1 VREGVGSSKR
11 MSIGVASLGV
21 VGSSI
26 AGWKRALRAE
36 DDNERQGL
44 TAFGGGHLAAVVG
57 AWNGGELW
65 WAGGQRRWQ
74 AGNDKV

>member
-1 VREGVGSSKR
+1 

-21 VGSSI
+21 VGSSV

-36 DDNERQGL
+36 DDTL

-65 WAGGQRRWQ
+65 WAGGQRRW
-74 AGNDKV
+74 

>member
-21 VGSSI
+21 VGSSV
-26 AGWKRALRAE
+26 AEWKRALRAE
-36 DDNERQGL
+36 DDNERQ

-57 AWNGGELW
+57 ARNGGELW

-74 AGNDKV
+74 AQQVGGQ